1 MPVIEIVLERQ
12 SANDETAVV
21 AAIFAESGTLVTSD
35 EPLFEIENS
44 KAVEE
49 YRAPAAGVVIHQ
61 LKCGQV
67 LSFGSTIATLAP
79 ADVVQGFVEPI
90 EPKLPPLV
98 SLPVTTVTLNCN
110 QTASHPPAD
119 TAASAGDVAVHR
131 PANASLK
138 VPIVAGRPRASIA
151 AMKLMQ
157 QHQLSTE
164 HFTSSLITSKEVML
178 YVAAHTTSNVFEA
191 DPESNVSVKDRPALE
206 VSRNNDRRYGRKRAE
221 IDALQHGASNGTLS
235 VLGVRAGKIAIGRPA
250 GDPLTGLITDIVLY
264 EASRLMQSFPRLNGH
279 YTNEQPILE
288 ERVNGGLAMDRGG
301 QLVVYG
307 IEDSNTIELTE
318 LRRVMEDAVLRYME
332 DDLTAREMQR
342 ATFTVS
348 DLSSSGIDFMFPL
361 LPRGQSL
368 ILGITRDASD
378 SFSVFAGFDHRMTEG
393 LEVARFLN
401 ELRTRLRSFD
411 SAKHVGF
418 PSVVLCHYCSDTMS
432 DMHGQPLKRG
442 FLKLA
447 ISPTEEVLCCG
458 SCWNGW

>member
-49 YRAPAAGVVIHQ
+49 YRAPAAGVVVHQ
-61 LKCGQV
+61 LQCGQV
-67 LSFGSTIATLAP
+67 LSFGSTIATVTP
-79 ADVVQGFVEPI
+79 ADVMQGFPARLEPTH
-90 EPKLPPLV
+90 PQLASPPV
-98 SLPVTTVTLNCN
+98 PTVTLKPNETPN
-110 QTASHPPAD
+110 HQNAD
-119 TAASAGDVAVHR
+119 IPSGVGDVAVHMT
-131 PANASLK
+131 ANAFLK

-151 AMKLMQ
+151 AMKLMK

-164 HFTSSLITSKEVML
+164 HFSSSLITSNDVML
-178 YVAAHTTSNVFEA
+178 YVAAHTTTDALKPAS
-191 DPESNVSVKDRPALE
+191 ESYVPVKERPHRGA
-206 VSRNNDRRYGRKRAE
+206 SRNNDRRDSRKRAE
-221 IDALQHGASNGTLS
+221 IDALQHGAGNGTLS
-235 VLGVRAGKIAIGRPA
+235 VLGVRVGEITVSRPA

-279 YTNEQPILE
+279 FTDGQPVLE
-288 ERVNGGLAMDRGG
+288 TRVCGGLAMDRGG

-318 LRRVMEDAVLRYME
+318 LRREMEDAVLRYME
-332 DDLTAREMQR
+332 DALTAAEMQR

-348 DLSSSGIDFMFPL
+348 DLSSSGIDFMLPL

-368 ILGITRDASD
+368 ILGITRDAAGT
-378 SFSVFAGFDHRMTEG
+378 FSVFAGFDHRMTEG

-401 ELRTRLRSFD
+401 ELRTHLRSFD
-411 SAKHVGF
+411 GPIHVDASSAVR
-418 PSVVLCHYCSDTMS
+418 CHYCSDTMS
-432 DMHGQPLKRG
+432 DKHGRPSERG